1 MKRFVLVLRLFTI
14 IMVVVSA
21 IGCCFPAITDTL
33 VPFFPDEFM
42 DGGETVEGLHFPLWA
57 GLLAIAAVRVALTL
71 LRRLVTDV
79 ISCVLSVPF
88 VLWMAAMPVL
98 LDATQPMGG
107 LAGHSYEFTVFGAIA
122 VICSTLSFLSNVL
135 LCVFVVHER
144 VKRNEREAL

>member
-33 VPFFPDEFM
+33 VSFFPDKFL
-42 DGGETVEGLHFPLWA
+42 DVGETIEKMQFPLMA
-57 GLLAIAAVRVALTL
+57 GLLTVAVVRVVLAL
-71 LRRLVTDV
+71 LRRLPADV
-79 ISCVLSVPF
+79 ISCVLAVPC